1 MMESKDKLPGKKPQS
16 GVGRGQ
22 MRGCGARWEPW
33 RRLRGHVEFELLHCL
48 NPGLV
53 HPSPLRRE
61 DHRASAF
68 LTVQALETPPH
79 WRPCSLEACP
89 LEVQSGCLGNPPAAV
104 FRAWRAAGERGCH
117 SNGGACPARHPERS
131 VHPADADAVA
141 PETRGPL
148 RHRARRGSEASSR
161 GGSVGSSCLAVGFQ
175 IQHLKALGGTFSSVQ
190 SLSRVEPL

>member
-16 GVGRGQ
+16 GFGRGQ

-68 LTVQALETPPH
+68 LKVQALETPPH

-89 LEVQSGCLGNPPAAV
+89 LEVQSGCLGNPPRPCSGLGV
-104 FRAWRAAGERGCH
+104 PQG
-117 SNGGACPARHPERS
+117 N
-131 VHPADADAVA
+131 AVA
-141 PETRGPL
+141 TATVGRVRPGTRSGAFIPQTKMLLLLRREGP
-148 RHRARRGSEASSR
+148 
-161 GGSVGSSCLAVGFQ
+161 
-175 IQHLKALGGTFSSVQ
+175 
-190 SLSRVEPL
+190 